1 MRAAHPGQSYG
12 SDHDR
17 YLSTNPVGGD
27 HECFL
32 DQQGLLHCTARRVS
46 LVVYLRVHMDLI
58 FVVYSQYAIHALA
71 SSFHQFVFL
80 VFRS

>member
-1 MRAAHPGQSYG
+1 
-12 SDHDR
+12 
-17 YLSTNPVGGD
+17 
-27 HECFL
+27 
-32 DQQGLLHCTARRVS
+32 
-46 LVVYLRVHMDLI
+46 MDLI